1 MPPAA
6 LRRHFAASP
15 ADIAV
20 APDAILRYGMAMAN
34 ITSEK
39 KPLHS
44 QAPLAERAAA
54 IGAWLIDHKALNL
67 ARIDLSSE
75 AFADVLFVVSAQSA
89 RQGQALADGLA
100 EFCRETN
107 QEFLG
112 MEGYQAAQW
121 ILVDLNDILVNIFQE
136 QSRELYKLEDLWQQ
150 AAIANLEEK

>member
-1 MPPAA
+1 MSSGAFCVQ
-6 LRRHFAASP
+6 FAGP
-15 ADIAV
+15 VIAITV
-20 APDAILRYGMAMAN
+20 APDAILRYGMAMSN

-54 IGAWLIDHKALNL
+54 IGAWLLDHKALNL
-67 ARIDLSSE
+67 VRIDLSSE